1 MMKKIQIKQ
10 TYRPVSAIL
19 ILAIV
24 ILTSINMTY
33 SQNSLNPYRDLEP
46 LETMRDLEYP
56 FDVKYAELPG
66 DIELAYVDEGSGE
79 YTIIFIHGLG
89 SYLKAW
95 KKNINELKD
104 QYRCIAIDLPGYG
117 KSSKKPHSG
126 KMSFYA
132 KVVKHFI
139 DELNLK
145 NVVLAGHSMGGQIS
159 IMAAINYPESIEQ
172 LILVDPAGFE
182 SFTEGQKQWFRD
194 VMTVEGVMNTTVE
207 QIQTNLAYNFYN
219 LPADAEFMI
228 TDRIAMRTADDFE
241 NYAYTVVQSVHGMVD
256 EPLIGMLDQIKQPTL
271 IVFGENDNLIPNRFL
286 NPGRTVDIAK
296 NGDEKIPDSKLR
308 IIPRAGHFVYFEKP
322 EEFNREVISFLGK
335 AN

>member
-1 MMKKIQIKQ
+1 MKKIQFKQ
-10 TYRPVSAIL
+10 ASHPVSAFL
-19 ILAIV
+19 ITAAV

-33 SQNSLNPYRDLEP
+33 SQNSLNPYRNLEP

-56 FDVKYAELPG
+56 FKVKYAELPD
-66 DIELAYVDEGSGE
+66 DIELAYVDEGSGDH
-79 YTIIFIHGLG
+79 TIIFIHGLG

-95 KKNINELKD
+95 KKNINGLKD

-132 KVVKHFI
+132 RVVKNLI
-139 DELNLK
+139 DKLQLK

-159 IMAAINYPESIEQ
+159 IMAAINYPKTIEK

-182 SFTEGQKQWFRD
+182 TFTEGQKQWFRD
-194 VMTVEGVMNTTVE
+194 VMTVEGVMKTTVE

-219 LPADAEFMI
+219 VPDDADFMI
-228 TDRIAMRTADDFE
+228 TDRIAMRTANDFE

-256 EPLIGMLDQIKQPTL
+256 EPVIDLLDQINQPTL
-271 IVFGENDNLIPNRFL
+271 IIFGEQDNLIPNRFL
-286 NPGRTVDIAK
+286 NPGRTVDIARI
-296 NGDEKIPDSKLR
+296 GHEKIPDSKLE
-308 IIPRAGHFVYFEKP
+308 IIPRAGHFVQFEKP
-322 EEFNREVISFLGK
+322 EAFNQAVKSFLK
-335 AN
+335 